1 MPQWGGGFSESV
13 IDLGVQLMTFI
24 VSEESSAKQREW
36 ARGRLRPSFLLVFS
50 AFKAYE
56 EIQPHDHGENDEYTR
71 HE

>member
-13 IDLGVQLMTFI
+13 IDLGLQLMTSI
-24 VSEESSAKQREW
+24 VSEENSAKRREW

-50 AFKAYE
+50 ALGAYE
-56 EIQPHDHGENDEYTR
+56 EIQPHEHGENGEYTR